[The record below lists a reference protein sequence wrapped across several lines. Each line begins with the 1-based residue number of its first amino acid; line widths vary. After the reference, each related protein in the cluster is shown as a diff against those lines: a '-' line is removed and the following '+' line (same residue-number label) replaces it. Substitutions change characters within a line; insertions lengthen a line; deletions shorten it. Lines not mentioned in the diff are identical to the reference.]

1 MSSKYTKTQ
10 IEWAKAEIKKKRP
23 GSNPTQEQAIKLL
36 DTFDKFS
43 GMVFDKVNK
52 YTKKNKTE
60 LSN

>member
-10 IEWAKAEIKKKRP
+10 IEWAKVEIKKKKP

-52 YTKKNKTE
+52 DTKKNKTE